1 MIQARRLLDREAD
14 GTSKGD
20 EEMVTTA
27 DIVQGIRRG
36 GEVTSKKDKGPL
48 TRTDIVLDVLFG
60 ISMLAAAGAGIR
72 MVMVAK
78 DHYES
83 GSGGQDPD
91 VVGLL
96 LATKVTATPKMLI
109 EVYRDGSFYKKALA
123 FGVVASDAVWAT
135 AFVYAVL

>member
-1 MIQARRLLDREAD
+1 MIQDRRLLDREA
-14 GTSKGD
+14 GETSKGD
-20 EEMVTTA
+20 GEMTTA
-27 DIVQGIRRG
+27 DDFVQGIRRG
-36 GEVTSKKDKGPL
+36 GEVPSKKEKKAM
-48 TRTDIVLDVLFG
+48 TTTDIVLDVLFA
-60 ISMLAAAGAGIR
+60 ISMLAAGGAGIR

-83 GSGGQDPD
+83 GSGGQNPD

-135 AFVYAVL
+135 AFVYSVL